1 MVVGRLYIF
10 ALNSL
15 SLLLSWRR
23 CFRMIQ
29 RTINALDF
37 SVLKKQETW
46 KAFIIGIVLFCI
58 IGFASLSLFGM
69 SSSIYGV
76 SDDIETVPD
85 FIAPTMNRTGIDDS
99 HPLDNG
105 SLQLSNLRGN
115 VVILDFMAVDCANCH
130 YVQEHIETNLEYW
143 RGLDGDYPVVV
154 VSVAT
159 WYSLESFEQI
169 NETFGDSNSDKFMDW
184 IVVNGGTETIILENG
199 SRGDMAEYYS
209 AQLIPLALVIDH
221 EGYVIAKENTGLPLD
236 RWKSFDNAVEK
247 ANEGDAEDLRF
258 GIEKT
263 DRSTYGVFIIGLFLG
278 FLVYFSPCAFPVLP
292 SYITYTL
299 SLGMREEELRNNGK
313 IVGSFPG
320 PFAIGG
326 YAALGQLTF
335 FAVVGIIIFGLSE
348 MFNLSGYLHK
358 IAIAI
363 AILLIILGA
372 LMLLGWTSHLLSK
385 VQNIIDKYQT
395 NEDSDEVFTPRRNMY
410 LWGIGYS
417 AASVDCTAAA
427 VFPFI
432 GWLAVVGRTEFI
444 FGLVGLMISVS
455 FLMIAVTALV
465 SFGRQAMIGY
475 LRSST
480 GLIKA
485 IGSWMMIFAGL
496 GLYLYLTEPEM
507 ISMLVY

>member
-1 MVVGRLYIF
+1 
-10 ALNSL
+10 
-15 SLLLSWRR
+15 
-23 CFRMIQ
+23 MIQ
-29 RTINALDF
+29 RTINAWDF

-46 KAFIIGIVLFCI
+46 KAFLIGIVLFCI
-58 IGFASLSLFGM
+58 IGFASLTLFGL

-85 FIAPTMNRTGIDDS
+85 FVAPTMNRTGIDDS
-99 HPLDNG
+99 HNIENG
-105 SLQLSNLRGN
+105 TLQLSDLRGN

-130 YVQEHIETNLEYW
+130 YVQEHIEQNIDDWRELE
-143 RGLDGDYPVVV
+143 GEYPVIV
-154 VSVAT
+154 VSVGT
-159 WYSLESFEQI
+159 WYSLETFEQI
-169 NETFGDSNSDKFMDW
+169 NTTFGDSDSDKFMNW
-184 IVVNGGTETIILENG
+184 VVVNGGSETVILENG
-199 SRGDMAEYYS
+199 TMGDLVEYYS

-221 EGYVIAKENTGLPLD
+221 EGYVVAKENTGTPLD
-236 RWKSFDNAVEK
+236 RWKSFDNAIEK
-247 ANEGDAEDLRF
+247 ANNGEASDLRF

-313 IVGSFPG
+313 IVGNMPG
-320 PFAIGG
+320 TLAIGG

-335 FAVVGIIIFGLSE
+335 FAIVGIIIFGLSE
-348 MFNLSGYLHK
+348 IFNLSGYLHK

-363 AILLIILGA
+363 AVLLIILGA

-385 VQNIIDKYQT
+385 VQDIIDKYQT
-395 NEDSDEVFTPRRNMY
+395 NENSDEVFTPRRNMY

-485 IGSWMMIFAGL
+485 IGSWMMMFAGI
-496 GLYLYLTEPEM
+496 GLFIYLTEPEM
-507 ISMLVY
+507 VSTIVF

>member
-1 MVVGRLYIF
+1 
-10 ALNSL
+10 
-15 SLLLSWRR
+15 
-23 CFRMIQ
+23 MIQ

-46 KAFIIGIVLFCI
+46 KAFLIGIVLFCI
-58 IGFASLSLFGM
+58 IGFASLTLFGL

-85 FIAPTMNRTGIDDS
+85 FVAPTMNRTGIDDS
-99 HPLDNG
+99 HNIENG
-105 SLQLSNLRGN
+105 TLQLSDLRGN

-130 YVQEHIETNLEYW
+130 YVQEHIEQNIDDWRELE
-143 RGLDGDYPVVV
+143 GEYPVIV
-154 VSVAT
+154 VSVGT
-159 WYSLESFEQI
+159 WYSLETFEQI
-169 NETFGDSNSDKFMDW
+169 NTTFGDSDSDKFMNW
-184 IVVNGGTETIILENG
+184 VVVNGGSETVILENG
-199 SRGDMAEYYS
+199 TMGDLVEYYS

-221 EGYVIAKENTGLPLD
+221 EGYVVAKENTGTPLD
-236 RWKSFDNAVEK
+236 RWKSFDNAIEK
-247 ANEGDAEDLRF
+247 ANNGEASDLRF

-313 IVGSFPG
+313 IVGNMPG
-320 PFAIGG
+320 TLAIGG

-335 FAVVGIIIFGLSE
+335 FAIVGIIIFGLSE
-348 MFNLSGYLHK
+348 IFNLSGYLHK

-363 AILLIILGA
+363 AVLLIILGA

-385 VQNIIDKYQT
+385 VQDIIDKYQT
-395 NEDSDEVFTPRRNMY
+395 NENSDEVFTPRRNMY

-485 IGSWMMIFAGL
+485 IGSWMMMFAGI
-496 GLYLYLTEPEM
+496 GLFIYLTEPEM
-507 ISMLVY
+507 VSTIVF